1 MLSPTQDTPLSS
13 HQQSMQT
20 NNIVFCWGGQRI
32 FATTGDGKTRILSF
46 PDFEPAYRFDYK
58 EGPESEFMLS
68 GHTSSCMTAELHPTN
83 RYLATGGTDS
93 LICLWDTVEW
103 GCQRTITK
111 MTGPVRSL
119 SMPPGFPTPT
129 EDGVANGELQ
139 AFPGMVYISLVE
151 AMRVSFFSG
160 LPLIK

>member
-1 MLSPTQDTPLSS
+1 MHRVIRHVPTPLYWRLTLHQEDKLFVLSPTQDTPLSS

-58 EGPESEFMLS
+58 EEAESEFMLS

-93 LICLWDTVEW
+93 LICLWDTTEW

-119 SMPPGFPTPT
+119 SMLFYLTP
-129 EDGVANGELQ
+129 
-139 AFPGMVYISLVE
+139 
-151 AMRVSFFSG
+151 SG
-160 LPLIK
+160 RWRC

>member
-1 MLSPTQDTPLSS
+1 MRRLIFFSNAPGGKLIFDQEDKLFVLSPTFDTPVSS
-13 HQQSMQT
+13 HQQPMQT
-20 NNIVFCWGGQRI
+20 NNIVFCWSGQRI

-58 EGPESEFMLS
+58 EGPDSEFMLS
-68 GHTSSCMTAELHPTN
+68 GHTSSCITAELHPSN

-93 LICLWDTVEW
+93 LICLWDTTEW

-119 SMPPGFPTPT
+119 SMLFYLTP
-129 EDGVANGELQ
+129 
-139 AFPGMVYISLVE
+139 
-151 AMRVSFFSG
+151 SG
-160 LPLIK
+160 RWRY